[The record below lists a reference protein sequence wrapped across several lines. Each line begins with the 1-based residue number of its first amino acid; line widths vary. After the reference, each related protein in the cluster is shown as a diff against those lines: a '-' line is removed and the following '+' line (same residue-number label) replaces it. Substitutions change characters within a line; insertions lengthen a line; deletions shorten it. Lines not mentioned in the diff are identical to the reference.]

1 MPGRG
6 TLLLAPGP
14 LLLVSGSWLLVSL
27 LLTPYNLEEVRGEF
41 KWPNKVWNVYMGKWE
56 TKIQTSKVDTTT
68 NADEKVDTTAN
79 ADEQVDTTTNADEQV
94 DRTANADE
102 QVDTT
107 ANADDLNLRLL
118 KYIISRKYGM
128 MEGRQQCLDKPEEFP
143 KKNLL
148 RNIISRNFG
157 GRLIKNKF
165 ADVQEDDHMKTIV
178 EKNKFRDWF
187 RLNKRGIVR

>member
-68 NADEKVDTTAN
+68 NADEKVDT
-79 ADEQVDTTTNADEQV
+79 
-94 DRTANADE
+94 TANADE